1 MVLVLRPDTR
11 DLAGRDEARDIVN
24 VPVRLIRVDAVL
36 DPQHLFAAKV
46 VEQHFFNLF
55 FRFVRVAPR
64 GEQAHFRRQHRALA
78 VDVNGAALEHEALC
92 AVAVHIRDLA
102 DLARD
107 LIVLVPGE
115 IQPVDEPAP
124 GVELP
129 VHRAKTALV
138 VHKERRPAVAHPRV
152 VALELHDADIFGE
165 LGARV
170 LILAHGCADR
180 DLFKFC
186 DGLGNIRKGLLRGL
200 AAVAPVVVSLGPEHP
215 HALLGFKF
223 GGHAIPVLLRR
234 CADDSF
240 CHSFVSL

>member
-1 MVLVLRPDTR
+1 MVLVLRPDAR

-36 DPQHLFAAKV
+36 DPQHLLAAKV
-46 VEQHFFNLF
+46 VAKHLLDLF
-55 FRFVRVAPR
+55 FALVGVA
-64 GEQAHFRRQHRALA
+64 AFRQQTHLGRQHRTFA
-78 VDVNGAALEHEALC
+78 VDVNGAALEHEALG

-107 LIVLVPGE
+107 LVVLVPGE

-215 HALLGFKF
+215 HALLGLKF

>member
-1 MVLVLRPDTR
+1 MVLVLRPDAR
-11 DLAGRDEARDIVN
+11 DLAGRDETRDVVD
-24 VPVRLIRVDAVL
+24 VPVRLVGVDAVL
-36 DPQHLFAAKV
+36 DPQHLLTAEVVAK
-46 VEQHFFNLF
+46 HLLDLF
-55 FRFVRVAPR
+55 FRLVGVA
-64 GEQAHFRRQHRALA
+64 AFRQQTHLGRQHRTFA
-78 VDVNGAALEHEALC
+78 VDVDGAALKHKALR
-92 AVAVHIRDLA
+92 AIAVHIRDLA

-107 LIVLVPGE
+107 LVVLVPGE

-138 VHKERRPAVAHPRV
+138 VHKERRPAVAHPGV
-152 VALELHDADIFGE
+152 VALELHDADIFWE
-165 LGARV
+165 LCPRI
-170 LILAHGCADR
+170 LILAHRCADG
-180 DLFKFC
+180 DLLKSC

-200 AAVAPVVVSLGPEHP
+200 AAISPVVVALGPEHP
-215 HALLGFKF
+215 HALLGLKF

>member
-1 MVLVLRPDTR
+1 MVLILRPDAR

-24 VPVRLIRVDAVL
+24 VPVRLIGVDAVL
-36 DPQHLFAAKV
+36 DPQHLLTAKIV
-46 VEQHFFNLF
+46 AKHLLDLF
-55 FRFVRVAPR
+55 FRLVGVAPL
-64 GEQAHFRRQHRALA
+64 GEQAHLGRQHRALA
-78 VDVNGAALEHEALC
+78 VDVDRTALEHEALC
-92 AVAVHIRDLA
+92 AVAVHICDLA

-129 VHRAKTALV
+129 VHRAKTAPV

-186 DGLGNIRKGLLRGL
+186 DGLGDIRKGLLRGL
-200 AAVAPVVVSLGPEHP
+200 AAIAPVVVSLGPEHP
-215 HALLGFKF
+215 HALLGLKF

>member
-1 MVLVLRPDTR
+1 MVLVLRPDAG
-11 DLAGRDEARDIVN
+11 DLAGRDETRDVVD
-24 VPVRLIRVDAVL
+24 VPVRLVRVDAVL
-36 DPQHLFAAKV
+36 DPQHLLAAEV
-46 VEQHFFNLF
+46 VADHLLDLF
-55 FRFVRVAPR
+55 FALIGVAALR
-64 GEQAHFRRQHRALA
+64 EQAHLGRQHRTLA
-78 VDVNGAALEHEALC
+78 VDVDRAALEHEALC
-92 AVAVHIRDLA
+92 AVAVHVRDLA

-107 LIVLVPGE
+107 LVVLVPGE

-180 DLFKFC
+180 DLFKSC

-200 AAVAPVVVSLGPEHP
+200 SAVAPVVVSLGPEHP
-215 HALLGFKF
+215 HALLGLKF

-240 CHSFVSL
+240 CHNFVSL

>member
-1 MVLVLRPDTR
+1 MDRT
-11 DLAGRDEARDIVN
+11 
-24 VPVRLIRVDAVL
+24 
-36 DPQHLFAAKV
+36 
-46 VEQHFFNLF
+46 
-55 FRFVRVAPR
+55 
-64 GEQAHFRRQHRALA
+64 
-78 VDVNGAALEHEALC
+78 ALEHEALC
-92 AVAVHIRDLA
+92 AVAVHICDLA

-107 LIVLVPGE
+107 LVVLVPGE

-129 VHRAKTALV
+129 VHRAKTAPV

-215 HALLGFKF
+215 HALLGLKF